1 MDYRK
6 PFYDLINT
14 DTVDASET
22 IAYATEYV
30 TLNNGTI
37 HVDGQAFDNTVI
49 NFINTANVTGSQPLQ
64 AGDETDII
72 AGGVGGFNIDGG
84 TGLDMYLATPTTLKI
99 VKDQNDNITEE
110 GGVKVDLSADR
121 VIYLNSGAEDIVSNI
136 EFFMGTLGDDQFIG
150 SALHST
156 NIDSTYKYDIQAF
169 NPTAGKDEIF
179 GAETVN
185 DINNPGQVID
195 VQTVVTYD
203 GMQGGQGVI
212 FIMDGSAYA
221 TYAWPKVQVK
231 FLLQKLMI
239 LLVNIGTTPLGQ
251 VTAGYLQMK
260 IY

>member
-1 MDYRK
+1 M
-6 PFYDLINT
+6 
-14 DTVDASET
+14 
-22 IAYATEYV
+22 
-30 TLNNGTI
+30 
-37 HVDGQAFDNTVI
+37 
-49 NFINTANVTGSQPLQ
+49 TGSEPLQ

-185 DINNPGQVID
+185 DVNNGQVID

-203 GMQGGQGVI
+203 GLQGGQGVI
-212 FIMDGSAYA
+212 FILDGSAAA
-221 TYAWPKVQVK
+221 TYAAEGAGEISLDKIADFAGEYWSDTSWAGDGWLPSNED
-231 FLLQKLMI
+231 I
-239 LLVNIGTTPLGQ
+239 LNEN
-251 VTAGYLQMK
+251 GYLSTVSK
-260 IY
+260 YEVGKPGGTLILDSFGDTDLGF